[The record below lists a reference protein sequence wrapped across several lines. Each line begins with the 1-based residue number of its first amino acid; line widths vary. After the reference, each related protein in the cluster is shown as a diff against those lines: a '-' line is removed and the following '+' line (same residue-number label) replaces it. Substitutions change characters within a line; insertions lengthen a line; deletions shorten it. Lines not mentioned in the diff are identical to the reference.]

1 MDFRMLLRA
10 KRLVQ
15 RPPSLRM
22 VILGLGVLAFAL
34 TLAAVERF
42 VGWPDA
48 LTVDKARPPAVRV
61 QP

>member
-1 MDFRMLLRA
+1 MDFRLLLHA

-22 VILGLGVLAFAL
+22 VILGLGVLTFAL